1 MAELHYL
8 VPEHNE
14 GTETDIMHSLSAE
27 TTDDAEDL
35 FVDIKDRLLNVTN
48 WGKYA
53 GMAEVSFGLADS
65 SGRKVTRHARRGDHV
80 LVTTALTNATAQY
93 DWLTIEAL
101 EYDDYPDTSME
112 TFAMRLRPSAQP
124 GQGDAPDKSAD
135 TTTIVVL
142 RNQHVLSAIYHGR
155 NHAASNGDMWQGIP
169 NDGWSALIKGML
181 EYYMD

>member
-1 MAELHYL
+1 VAELHYL

-14 GTETDIMHSLSAE
+14 GTETDIIHSLSAE

-48 WGKYA
+48 WDKYA
-53 GMAEVSFGLADS
+53 GMAEVCFGLADS
-65 SGRKVTRHARRGDHV
+65 SGHKVKRHARRGDHV
-80 LVTTALTNATAQY
+80 LVTTISHATEQY

-101 EYDDYPDTSME
+101 EYDDYPDTGME
-112 TFAMRLRPSAQP
+112 TFAMRLRPSVH
-124 GQGDAPDKSAD
+124 PDNADKTDISAD

-142 RNQHVLSAIYHGR
+142 RNQQELSAIYHGR
-155 NHAASNGDMWQGIP
+155 NHAIGNGATWQGIP
-169 NDGWSALIKGML
+169 NEGWSALIKGML

>member
-14 GTETDIMHSLSAE
+14 GTEIDIIHSLSAE

-35 FVDIKDRLLNVTN
+35 FVDIKDRLLNVTS

-53 GMAEVSFGLADS
+53 GMNEVSFGLADS
-65 SGRKVTRHARRGDHV
+65 NGHKVKRHARRGDHV
-80 LVTTALTNATAQY
+80 LVTTATTTGAAQY
-93 DWLTIEAL
+93 DWLTIDAL
-101 EYDDYPDTSME
+101 EYDDYPDTNME
-112 TFAMRLRPSAQP
+112 TFAMRLRPSSQP
-124 GQGDAPDKSAD
+124 GQDNTQFKSAD

-142 RNQHVLSAIYHGR
+142 RDQHDLSAIYHGR
-155 NHAASNGDMWQGIP
+155 NHAAANGPMWQGIP
-169 NDGWSALIKGML
+169 NEGWSALMKGML

>member
-14 GTETDIMHSLSAE
+14 GTETDIIHSLSAE

-35 FVDIKDRLLNVTN
+35 FVDIKDRLLNVTH

-53 GMAEVSFGLADS
+53 GLEEVSFGLADS
-65 SGRKVTRHARRGDHV
+65 SGHKVKRHARRGDHV
-80 LVTTALTNATAQY
+80 LLTTANTAHSQY

-112 TFAMRLRPSAQP
+112 TFAMRLRPSTQP
-124 GQGDAPDKSAD
+124 GQGDSNKKSAD

-142 RNQHVLSAIYHGR
+142 RNQHELSAIYHGR
-155 NHAASNGDMWQGIP
+155 NHAAGNGDMWQGISTE
-169 NDGWSALIKGML
+169 GWGELVKGML